1 MKILMI
7 TENWKETKMLINL
20 ETTEQCIAQGEETTK
35 LECYGI
41 VLQWYHLNT
50 CKGER
55 LLSDMWQ
62 TFCVLYMKKGDSVYK
77 VLKIVSS
84 SKKQLI

>member
-7 TENWKETKMLINL
+7 TENWKETKMLMNL

-50 CKGER
+50 CKGEGLVVWHVTDFLCVVYEKGR
-55 LLSDMWQ
+55 L
-62 TFCVLYMKKGDSVYK
+62 CV
-77 VLKIVSS
+77 
-84 SKKQLI
+84 

>member
-35 LECYGI
+35 I
-41 VLQWYHLNT
+41 RVLWNCAL
-50 CKGER
+50 
-55 LLSDMWQ
+55 
-62 TFCVLYMKKGDSVYK
+62 K
-77 VLKIVSS
+77 VPLK
-84 SKKQLI
+84 

>member
-1 MKILMI
+1 MLM
-7 TENWKETKMLINL
+7 NL

-50 CKGER
+50 CKGEG
-55 LLSDMWQ
+55 L
-62 TFCVLYMKKGDSVYK
+62 VV
-77 VLKIVSS
+77 
-84 SKKQLI
+84 